1 MLHLEIFQQTW
12 TSKNILPS
20 PRYVVEFE
28 VFQLHHHPIT
38 VDTAGNP
45 NQPRSSAH
53 KTYTSFKPFLH
64 QQAGPNRLLIT
75 SRDQEETSALRA
87 PTAPK
92 KIPNTTSANMPYDDS
107 DSASSVGSIVE
118 DASEPDTTTFK
129 CLFCDQEWAR
139 VPEMGAHCKSEHGFD
154 LSEAVKS
161 LGSSL
166 SFTLCLFWSLD

>member
-1 MLHLEIFQQTW
+1 MSRCPAGIDFLKKIVIHLCA
-12 TSKNILPS
+12 
-20 PRYVVEFE
+20 RYVEFE
-28 VFQLHHHPIT
+28 VFNSTTIQLSSIRWAFQTNPAAPRTKLTLASNPSSTTRQGQIDYLLFVIVRKPARLGPHNQKEAGIT
-38 VDTAGNP
+38 FAT
-45 NQPRSSAH
+45 
-53 KTYTSFKPFLH
+53 
-64 QQAGPNRLLIT
+64 
-75 SRDQEETSALRA
+75 
-87 PTAPK
+87 
-92 KIPNTTSANMPYDDS
+92 MPYDDS

-166 SFTLCLFWSLD
+166 SFTPCLFWSLD